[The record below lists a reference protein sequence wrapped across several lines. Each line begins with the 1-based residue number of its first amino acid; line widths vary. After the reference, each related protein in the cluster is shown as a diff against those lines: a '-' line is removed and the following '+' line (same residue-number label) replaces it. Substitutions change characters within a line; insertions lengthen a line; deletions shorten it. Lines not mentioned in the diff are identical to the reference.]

1 MVDTKVRRRTKG
13 LSYNSSLTVL
23 LVLELLTRPVFPDG
37 GELQAKNLTEI
48 AAVYE
53 NVHQL

>member
-1 MVDTKVRRRTKG
+1 MVDAKVRRRTKG
-13 LSYNSSLTVL
+13 LSYNSSLAVL

-53 NVHQL
+53 NVH